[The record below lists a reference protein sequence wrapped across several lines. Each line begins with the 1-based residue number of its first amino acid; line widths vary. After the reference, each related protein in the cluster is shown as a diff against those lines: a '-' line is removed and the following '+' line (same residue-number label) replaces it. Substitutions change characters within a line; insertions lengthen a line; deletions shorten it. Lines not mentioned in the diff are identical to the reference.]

1 MDEVYGKE
9 AHLSSPRF
17 DAAVDKIG
25 NTKSLTTSEREK
37 AVLLFVFGVFG
48 FILQI
53 FFSVGI
59 AASQDILEDT
69 YVPTP
74 VLLISASLPFF
85 VITSVLPYFVLQV
98 PQHALLGTVVFLSI
112 VGVLLYALV
121 EHVVVRILGVVVT
134 STGIAIGEVTF
145 VSLSALYADSAMSA
159 YAAGTGF
166 GFITGPLYY
175 AAMTTMI
182 CVPPETTMLII
193 SWTPLVMLA
202 CYAVMEKR
210 HYASEKKA
218 TCTHENVAY
227 FSLLEENVPEKANP
241 SSWTQKRALIMN
253 NLHLALSFFLGYFSE
268 FLTIN
273 GVVTTLAFSDSPFDP
288 RSHFVYYACVFMI
301 GECIGRSYITFLG
314 FIHRTFTPVV
324 TRTWIFSA
332 ILFALLIFLTLSS
345 VYRFIH
351 TVWIVLLL
359 CFLVGLLAGSLYVN
373 TYLVASVRDTDD
385 ANGKAFSRAFLSV
398 GPSAGVLVAGVVG
411 LALEPALRNH
421 CLETTQYSEFCFT
434 RSMNGWNKTTSC
446 LR

>member
-1 MDEVYGKE
+1 MKN
-9 AHLSSPRF
+9 F
-17 DAAVDKIG
+17 
-25 NTKSLTTSEREK
+25 
-37 AVLLFVFGVFG
+37 
-48 FILQI
+48 
-53 FFSVGI
+53 
-59 AASQDILEDT
+59 
-69 YVPTP
+69 
-74 VLLISASLPFF
+74 
-85 VITSVLPYFVLQV
+85 
-98 PQHALLGTVVFLSI
+98 
-112 VGVLLYALV
+112 
-121 EHVVVRILGVVVT
+121 
-134 STGIAIGEVTF
+134 
-145 VSLSALYADSAMSA
+145 
-159 YAAGTGF
+159 
-166 GFITGPLYY
+166 
-175 AAMTTMI
+175 
-182 CVPPETTMLII
+182 
-193 SWTPLVMLA
+193 
-202 CYAVMEKR
+202 
-210 HYASEKKA
+210 
-218 TCTHENVAY
+218 
-227 FSLLEENVPEKANP
+227 
-241 SSWTQKRALIMN
+241 
-253 NLHLALSFFLGYFSE
+253 HLALSFFLGYFSE

-324 TRTWIFSA
+324 TRTWIFSV

-398 GPSAGVLVAGVVG
+398 GPSAGVLLAGIVG